1 MRPLPFITGGYYHL
15 YNRGV
20 DKRKIFLRYGH
31 YQRFLTTIRSILDT
45 GSATP
50 RPHHNQSL
58 ALNSKVQILTY
69 CLMPNHYHFLIQQTT
84 DNGIT
89 EFMHRL
95 DTSFTKYFNLNHH
108 RTGRLFEYTFKAKSI
123 ESDEMLLHVSRYI
136 HLNPLIARLVG
147 SVELW
152 PWSSYL
158 ETIGKRNETFC
169 VPEVILGYFSSHYPE
184 QRYEQFVSDQRMYAQ
199 LLHDAEHEKNGED
212 ALFL

>member
-31 YQRFLTTIRSILDT
+31 FQRFLTTTKSILDT

-50 RPHHNQSL
+50 RLMQHQGL
-58 ALNSKVQILTY
+58 ALKSKIRILAY
-69 CLMPNHYHFLIQQTT
+69 CLMPNHYHFLVQQT
-84 DNGIT
+84 DDFGIT

-95 DTSFTKYFNLNHH
+95 NTSYTMFFDLNQK
-108 RTGRLFEYTFKAKSI
+108 RTGRLFEYTFKAKLI
-123 ESDEMLLHVSRYI
+123 ESDEMLLHVLRYI
-136 HLNPLIARLVG
+136 HLNPVIARLVK
-147 SVELW
+147 SIELW

-158 ETIGKRNETFC
+158 ETVGKREKTFC
-169 VPEVILGYFSSHYPE
+169 HPEKILQYFSTQYPE
-184 QRYEQFVSDQRMYAQ
+184 QKYEQFVSDQRMYAQ

>member
-1 MRPLPFITGGYYHL
+1 MRPLPFFTGGYYHL

-31 YQRFLTTIRSILDT
+31 YQRFLTTIKSILDT

-50 RPHHNQSL
+50 RPHHNQGL
-58 ALNSKVQILTY
+58 ALKSKITIFSH
-69 CLMPNHYHFLIQQTT
+69 CLMPNHYHFLVQQTE

-89 EFMHRL
+89 EFMH
-95 DTSFTKYFNLNHH
+95 NLNTSYTMYINLNLH
-108 RTGRLFEYTFKAKSI
+108 RTGRLFEYSFKARAI

-136 HLNPLIARLVG
+136 HLNPFIAGLVD
-147 SVELW
+147 SPDLW

-158 ETIGKRNETFC
+158 ETIGKREKKFC
-169 VPEVILGYFSSHYPE
+169 SPEALLYYFSKEHPHE
-184 QRYEQFVSDQRMYAQ
+184 QYEQFVKDQRMYAQ
-199 LLHDAEHEKNGED
+199 LLHDAQQEKNGED